1 MKHLLAAAMLAAT
14 LHGTGSTMAQVYPS
28 RPIDG

>member
-1 MKHLLAAAMLAAT
+1 MKHILAAAMLAAT
-14 LHGTGSTMAQVYPS
+14 LHGTGSATAQVYPC